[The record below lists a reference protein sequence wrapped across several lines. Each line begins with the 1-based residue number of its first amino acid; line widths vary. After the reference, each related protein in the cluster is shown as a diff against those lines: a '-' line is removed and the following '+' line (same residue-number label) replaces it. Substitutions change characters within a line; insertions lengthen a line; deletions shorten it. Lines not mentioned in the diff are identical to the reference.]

1 MLGRF
6 VQRGPQRDFGNM
18 QKPLAV
24 IMELIQCCLGL
35 APEDRKLCMILD
47 VGCGSGS
54 ATCAALLCGF
64 NVVALDTSQTA
75 VATTASRVSR
85 DHTTLWMDVYTEIL
99 KVGRQRLAVEKAM
112 VAATPTPAAVSD
124 PSTTLAIAHHLT
136 ETPVAAMTAAGS
148 NAENPT
154 AAAQPTPPSPRT
166 QGTFQM

>member
-24 IMELIQCCLGL
+24 IMELIQCCICL
-35 APEDRKLCMILD
+35 APEDRKLCTILD

-54 ATCAALLCGF
+54 AACAALLCGF

-85 DHTTLWMDVYTEIL
+85 DHTTLWMNVYTEIL

-112 VAATPTPAAVSD
+112 GTATLTPAAVPD
-124 PSTTLAIAHHLT
+124 PSTTMAITYPLT
-136 ETPVAAMTAAGS
+136 ETPVADMTAAGS

-154 AAAQPTPPSPRT
+154 ATQATSP
-166 QGTFQM
+166 QSQM